1 MLLLAD
7 IFEEFRKVSQLNYGL
22 DAAHYLSSPHR
33 SWDAMLKM
41 TGRELDLIS
50 DPELFNVIDAG
61 IRGGVSMISKRFA
74 RANNPLLG
82 SAHYD
87 PSQPTAYI
95 IYLDANNLYGWAMS
109 QPLPINEFRFLDPAE
124 GQQIDWIA

>member
-22 DAAHYLSSPHR
+22 DAAHYLSSPHL

-41 TGRELDLIS
+41 TGRELELIS
-50 DPELFNVIDAG
+50 DPELFKVVDAG

-87 PSQPTAYI
+87 PSQPTSYI
-95 IYLDANNLYGWAMS
+95 IYLDANNLYGW
-109 QPLPINEFRFLDPAE
+109 R
-124 GQQIDWIA
+124 